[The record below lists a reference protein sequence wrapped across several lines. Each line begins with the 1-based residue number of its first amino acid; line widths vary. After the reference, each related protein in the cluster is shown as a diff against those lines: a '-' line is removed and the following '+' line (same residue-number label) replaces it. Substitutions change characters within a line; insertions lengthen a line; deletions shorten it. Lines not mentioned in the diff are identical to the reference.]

1 VSGCPL
7 PSAQRGDAC
16 AWQQTSFLWCC
27 CAAGVPDL
35 CSHWACVLQVRC
47 GMSAPPCNVDLFL
60 MRQLAVQAKIQLLSR
75 LFPEFAAKVA
85 HVTCYT
91 PCTSASLLAQ
101 VTPQS
106 WEGARGQRCSV
117 SPRASICSVTRP
129 CVSGMGL
136 TVCKSCRRA
145 GASLIAIP
153 LPILFRFTWMSHV
166 AVVSASLHLDRFCLR
181 HDGIHYSVV
190 VAGCASQAC
199 V

>member
-1 VSGCPL
+1 VQSLGLCP
-7 PSAQRGDAC
+7 S
-16 AWQQTSFLWCC
+16 S
-27 CAAGVPDL
+27 
-35 CSHWACVLQVRC
+35 QVRHVC
-47 GMSAPPCNVDLFL
+47 TSLQCRPVSDEAACSASKDT
-60 MRQLAVQAKIQLLSR
+60 ASVQTLSR
-75 LFPEFAAKVA
+75 ICCQGCS
-85 HVTCYT
+85 CYMLHES
-91 PCTSASLLAQ
+91 CTSASLLAQ